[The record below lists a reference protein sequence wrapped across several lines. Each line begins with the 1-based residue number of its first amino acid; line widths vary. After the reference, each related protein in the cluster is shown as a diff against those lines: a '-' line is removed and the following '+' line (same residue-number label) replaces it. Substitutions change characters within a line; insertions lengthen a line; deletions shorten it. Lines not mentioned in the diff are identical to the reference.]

1 MSRLKMFAFL
11 PRRADVSKQYFHD
24 HWRHP
29 HGTWGRRI
37 STVQRYVQS
46 HRIDCSLLPP
56 TQTKYDGV
64 VEVWFD
70 GFSDAH
76 NMPNHPTYSK
86 YLVPDEP
93 NFIDMDKLLFIFAQ
107 EDIVRSGPD
116 PNEEPG
122 SADFAWREDQAPIT
136 VKLIQLFQVVPGID
150 RSSSDERAIG
160 DSVGALRQV
169 RSQSIPALTVD
180 RHYFI
185 RELWWPTLSAF
196 EEGVERSPVTLAA
209 LLSDRANTTLLCQ
222 AERML

>member
-1 MSRLKMFAFL
+1 MFAFL

-46 HRIDCSLLPP
+46 HRLDCDLLPQS
-56 TQTKYDGV
+56 QTRFDGV
-64 VEVWFD
+64 VEVWID
-70 GFSDAH
+70 GFSDARSL
-76 NMPNHPTYSK
+76 PDHPTYRK

-93 NFIDMDKLLFIFAQ
+93 NFIDMDKIIFIFAR

-116 PNEEPG
+116 PMEETG
-122 SADFAWREDQAPIT
+122 SADFAWREDQAPTT
-136 VKLIQLFQVVPGID
+136 VKLIQLAELAPGTD
-150 RSSSDERAIG
+150 GPSVDERAMG
-160 DSVGALRQV
+160 DSLGALRHV
-169 RSQSIPALTVD
+169 RSHSIPTLTID
-180 RHYFI
+180 RHYGI

-196 EEGVERSPVTLAA
+196 EEGVERSPHTMSA
-209 LLSDRANTTLLCQ
+209 LLDDRSQTTLLCQ